1 MGRFTNQFSQN
12 LTNKLVITLLIPR
25 SFKNITGQPWNVL
38 RHPRDDGW
46 MGQSNNCSGLH
57 VESRR
62 YMSIPLIWWSN
73 SQIIRDIWEE
83 VQARENMHYSLTFC
97 FSGLP
102 LSLSPSLESLKS
114 EPSTPQLKANLDTTR
129 PKPEG
134 WIQLWLEENRQLCSQ
149 GKCK

>member
-1 MGRFTNQFSQN
+1 
-12 LTNKLVITLLIPR
+12 
-25 SFKNITGQPWNVL
+25 
-38 RHPRDDGW
+38 
-46 MGQSNNCSGLH
+46 
-57 VESRR
+57 
-62 YMSIPLIWWSN
+62 
-73 SQIIRDIWEE
+73 
-83 VQARENMHYSLTFC
+83 MHYSLTFC